1 MKKKK
6 EKTTILLVN
15 KSAHSLKPFQISTR
29 LIRNWKKYIAALTFL
44 FISLIAIVIYLAYNN
59 FQQHRQ
65 QQILANKLRSAH
77 NLIADADTATVR
89 KKMQAIDKELS
100 DINGFLKARGIRNE
114 IKLPQGGE
122 EEDAVISNGETVN
135 FYEKYLNRIGYD
147 ISHTPLGM
155 PFSGAVTSSFGHR
168 ENPFGGADVEIHRGM
183 DISGPMGAP
192 VKSVAKGRV
201 AFAGVKGGFGNCIII
216 NHENGFETLYGHLS
230 KILVR
235 KGQQI
240 DIGEQIGNIGSTG
253 RSTGPHLHYEVHR
266 NGQKMNPQSFLTL

>member
-29 LIRNWKKYIAALTFL
+29 LIRDWKKYIAALTFL

-240 DIGEQIGNIGSTG
+240 EIGEQIGNIGSTG